1 MLIKFLCF
9 NFLFLQAYN
18 NALAALA
25 TWFPSNPDFL
35 QEKTLQSAQ
44 LSVSPLYYITKND
57 RTKSTTSDLLK
68 KTETGFIGKAR
79 GSF

>member
-9 NFLFLQAYN
+9 NFLFLPAYN

-25 TWFPSNPDFL
+25 TWFPGNPDFF
-35 QEKTLQSAQ
+35 QEKTLQSAH

-57 RTKSTTSDLLK
+57 RTKNTASDLLK
-68 KTETGFIGKAR
+68 KTETGSIGKAL